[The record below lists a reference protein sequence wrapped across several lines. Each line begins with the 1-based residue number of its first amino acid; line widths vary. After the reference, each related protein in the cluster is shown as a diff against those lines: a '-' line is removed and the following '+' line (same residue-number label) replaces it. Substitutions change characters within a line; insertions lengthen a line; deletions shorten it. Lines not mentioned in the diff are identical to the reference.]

1 MRILILGMAL
11 CCAPLAAS
19 AQDAGASADRTHWT
33 AAEWQVWIPDVAEL
47 TMPRIDFSAT
57 PDDVANYDRYFIFH
71 RVQTDFATAL
81 GDVRDCDGH
90 ARGLVRSEA
99 GENGALRAYNRAY
112 AGQYAMAPLVGG
124 LGGALIGSVAN
135 SITASAE
142 VRRRQR
148 ANMRRCMFFKGYA
161 RYGLCEARWR
171 AFHFE
176 DSEDDI
182 DERDRQRDLA
192 LQALVASGPQPQ
204 TPELGL

>member
-1 MRILILGMAL
+1 MRTLILGMAM
-11 CCAPLAAS
+11 CCVPPAAS
-19 AQDAGASADRTHWT
+19 AQEAGTFADRTHWS
-33 AAEWQVWIPDVAEL
+33 AADWQAWVPDVVEL

-57 PDDVANYDRYFIFH
+57 SEDVENYDRYFLFH
-71 RVQTDFATAL
+71 RVKTDFATAL
-81 GDVRDCDGH
+81 GDIRSCDGH

-99 GENGALRAYNRAY
+99 GEYGALQAYSRAY

-135 SITASAE
+135 SITSSAE

-161 RYGLCEARWR
+161 RYGLSEARWR
-171 AFHFE
+171 DFHFE

-182 DERDRQRDLA
+182 DEGDRQRDLA
-192 LQALVASGPQPQ
+192 LQALVASGTQPQ